1 MTENERLE
9 TLLYVAQADSTFKG
23 KKVATLSRQ
32 YMERNGLKPG
42 DIVLVSPLNGTYRTP
57 VKVLP
62 KQGDDDVINLNVITR
77 TNANACLGERITLTP
92 ISPQIA
98 GWISLVPLGDVTP
111 AEMQQRYTSP
121 EARGIIEKQLRG
133 QPYAKGDIIR
143 LQLYKDRTTTFKV
156 EYEGDAEAVMTDA
169 STRIDVVMNPKKEH
183 GVTFNDIGGLES
195 VIEDVNRILEGHS
208 KYPGVYNA
216 LGGKLPKNFLL
227 TGPPGTGKTLLAE
240 AIANE
245 TKKEFVVVQGAE
257 IKGWRVGDSENNLIK
272 AYEQLNGHGVFFI
285 DELDAIGSN
294 REGMI
299 NETDRSIVTTIMNIM
314 DGMKYK
320 DDDVIIIGATNR
332 PEALDPGLR
341 RPGRF
346 DKEVLLGVPNR
357 DARRDIILI
366 HTANMPFAEDVDIPK
381 IADVTHGYTGADIA
395 GLCNL
400 MVLEATKKY
409 MRMVE
414 SGISQEEVLKQIQ
427 YTMADFTE
435 AMKSITPSAMRE
447 FIIEKPNVSWD
458 QIGGHEGVKKDLK
471 QILEWPMKYPSLM
484 EWMHAEMPGGILLH
498 GPPGTGKT
506 LIAKAIATESDYNF
520 ISVKGP
526 EFLKMYIG
534 ASEKGV
540 RDLFGKA
547 RQNAP
552 AVVFL
557 DELDSIAPK
566 RGAAGDSRVMDNV
579 VSQIL
584 TEMDGVELLTD
595 VVVIG
600 ATNRP
605 DLVDPALKRPGRL
618 DLEYEIGIPDDVARE
633 RIFEIHT
640 KGTPLADDVGFREL
654 AEMAANYVGSEI
666 EGVVKL
672 AKKFAMEEFIEEHGD
687 ASEEKA
693 HLCTVKKEHFLKAL
707 ERIHPTCYLVTY
719 GSN

>member
-1 MTENERLE
+1 MTQSGCLE
-9 TLLYVAQADSTFKG
+9 TLLYVAHADSKFRG
-23 KKVATLSRQ
+23 EKVATLGSE
-32 YMERNGLKPG
+32 YMERHGLKPG
-42 DIVLVSPLNGTYRTP
+42 DIVLVAPLNGVYKTP

-62 KQGDDDVINLNVITR
+62 KKDSDDIINLNVMTR
-77 TNANACLGERITLTP
+77 TNANACLGERVTLTP
-92 ISPQIA
+92 ISPPRA
-98 GWISLVPLGDVTP
+98 DSISLVPLGHVTP
-111 AEMQQRYTSP
+111 AEIQQRYTSP
-121 EARGIIEKQLRG
+121 EAKSVIEKQIRG
-133 QPYAKGDIIR
+133 QPYARGDIIR
-143 LQLYKDRTTTFKV
+143 LQIYKDRTTTFKIN
-156 EYEGDAEAVMTDA
+156 YEEDAEAVMTDA
-169 STRIDVVMNPKKEH
+169 STRIDIVIDSKKEH

-195 VIEDVNRILEGHS
+195 VIEEVQRILEGHS
-208 KYPGVYNA
+208 KYPSLYSA
-216 LGGKLPKNFLL
+216 MGGKLPKNFLL

-245 TKKEFVVVQGAE
+245 TDRDFVVVQGAE

-272 AYEQLNGHGVFFI
+272 AYEQLKGHGVFFI
-285 DELDAIGSN
+285 DELDAIGSK

-320 DDDVIIIGATNR
+320 DDDVIFIGATNR
-332 PEALDPGLR
+332 AEALDPGLR

-346 DKEVLLGVPNR
+346 DKEVLIGVPNR
-357 DARRDIILI
+357 DARRDIFLI
-366 HTANMPFAEDVDIPK
+366 HTANMPFAEDVDTSK
-381 IADVTHGYTGADIA
+381 IADITHGYSGADIA

-414 SGISQEEVLKQIQ
+414 NGIPSEEVLEQVQ
-427 YTMADFTE
+427 YTMADFTK
-435 AMKSITPSAMRE
+435 AMKSTTPSSMRE

-484 EWMHAEMPGGILLH
+484 EKLNAEMPRGILLY

-506 LIAKAIATESDYNF
+506 MIAKAIATESDYNF

-526 EFLKMYIG
+526 EFLKMYVG

-540 RDLFGKA
+540 RDLFTKA

-557 DELDSIAPK
+557 DELDAIAPK
-566 RGAAGDSRVMDNV
+566 RGTAGDNRVMDNV

-584 TEMDGVELLTD
+584 TELDGIERLND
-595 VVVIG
+595 VVIVG

-633 RIFEIHT
+633 RIFEIHM
-640 KGTPLADDVGFREL
+640 KGTPLADNVRFREL
-654 AEMAANYVGSEI
+654 AEMTENYVGSEI

-687 ASEEKA
+687 AAEEKA
-693 HLCTVKKEHFLKAL
+693 HLCTVTRKHILKGL
-707 ERIHPTCYLVTY
+707 EQIRPKCYLVTY